1 MTVADI
7 ALDCPRAADSCLTN
21 VSPPVAA
28 SEYFCF
34 DLVRSPRGQSHRN
47 HFCSCFK
54 WQCFAHLIAPLIAST
69 MTFDFFF
76 KVIVVLPAFCN
87 MQNAFCVIDFFV
99 DVPVCRIHHP
109 SSAVVGKWL
118 NFKKI
123 NFPCRLTV
131 GSHLFLFCFADPMLQ
146 LSCSLSYLK

>member
-7 ALDCPRAADSCLTN
+7 ALDCPRGANSCLTN

-54 WQCFAHLIAPLIAST
+54 RQRFAPLIAST
-69 MTFDFFF
+69 LTFDFFE
-76 KVIVVLPAFCN
+76 KIIVVLPAFCN
-87 MQNAFCVIDFFV
+87 LQNAFCVIDVFA

-109 SSAVVGKWL
+109 SSAVVGNWL
-118 NFKKI
+118 HFRKI
-123 NFPCRLTV
+123 YFPCRLTV